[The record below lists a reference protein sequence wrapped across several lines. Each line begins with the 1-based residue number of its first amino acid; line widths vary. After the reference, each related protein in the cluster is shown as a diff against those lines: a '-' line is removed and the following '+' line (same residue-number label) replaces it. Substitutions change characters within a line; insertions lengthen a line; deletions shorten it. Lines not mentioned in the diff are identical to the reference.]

1 MLHATRTEASAAVR
15 ALPMLFETYHR
26 ICVGLP
32 LENDAAHALRARFHA
47 HLGLEPDASTEAVYA
62 RLAEDLPRHR
72 QNEPDRARYE
82 LALEAFVDKLWDVD
96 CAIGGMSDGGFDP
109 SKGYLFV
116 GVRVEQWART
126 AHDDQPAAAT
136 RPQWLKKGDMS
147 VGSDLS
153 RALGTEAKKA
163 LDHASK
169 MFQRARVMIEGDAR
183 VRLKTL
189 PVLRQ
194 RDPSWALVRW
204 LVPVR

>member
-1 MLHATRTEASAAVR
+1 MLHATRAEAR
-15 ALPMLFETYHR
+15 APRGAHAMLFETYHR

-32 LENDAAHALRARFHA
+32 LETDAAHALRARFHA

-62 RLAEDLPRHR
+62 RLADDLPRHR
-72 QNEPDRARYE
+72 SNEPDRVRYE

-96 CAIGGMSDGGFDP
+96 CAVGGMSDGGFDP

-116 GVRVEQWART
+116 GVRVEQWERT
-126 AHDDQPAAAT
+126 AHDDQPAAST
-136 RPQWLKKGDMS
+136 RPLWVKKGDLS
-147 VGSDLS
+147 VGSDLA
-153 RALGTEAKKA
+153 RAMGSEAKKPME
-163 LDHASK
+163 HAAK

-183 VRLKTL
+183 TRLKSL